1 MTSRIFRLNWR
12 DLIKGL
18 IVSVLFAL
26 FTSLQ
31 MVIKNSGLVL
41 SMNDLLLVASSSV
54 LSGLAYLTKNLLTDG
69 EGKIA
74 GIL

>member
-1 MTSRIFRLNWR
+1 
-12 DLIKGL
+12 
-18 IVSVLFAL
+18 
-26 FTSLQ
+26 